1 MLFDALG
8 CFPSFEQAKGDALD
22 EGLSAASSACLLN
35 TKFVSPVCIRVRKY
49 FNNFSFSH
57 TKIRTSQAR
66 VHERATTTVKER
78 LPVHRNRWLLPL
90 TAITDCWMQLLNFT
104 AKQLPLAVKQG
115 ANACKPFP
123 FVSAITSR
131 HVLCFLIISN

>member
-1 MLFDALG
+1 MLFEALG

-104 AKQLPLAVKQG
+104 AKCYHWQSNKGQTPANLFPSFQRLQAVM
-115 ANACKPFP
+115 FYV
-123 FVSAITSR
+123 F
-131 HVLCFLIISN
+131 